1 MEAEAGEFELID
13 HGLYLADI
21 YDPNTG
27 PFSLRPPT
35 FGAPPTSGK
44 TKLRAIDF
52 MHLCIEKKECGTLW
66 VPSFYVVFSCFL
78 LFFSILFIFS
88 L

>member
-1 MEAEAGEFELID
+1 MYFLELSSQEAEAGECELVD
-13 HGLYLADI
+13 HGLHLADI

-52 MHLCIEKKECGTLW
+52 MYLCIEKKAKK
-66 VPSFYVVFSCFL
+66 SFDDF
-78 LFFSILFIFS
+78 
-88 L
+88 